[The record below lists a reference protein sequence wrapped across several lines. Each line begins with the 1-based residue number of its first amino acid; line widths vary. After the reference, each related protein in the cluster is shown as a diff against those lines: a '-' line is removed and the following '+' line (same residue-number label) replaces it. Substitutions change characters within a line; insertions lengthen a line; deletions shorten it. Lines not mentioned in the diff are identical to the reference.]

1 MDTPTEQESIAG
13 DQSNQPTHSKVKVP
27 HLDFYFSDIIFL
39 VENQLFKVPRRNFA
53 IESEVFADMFQLP
66 APTIDSRA
74 LDGSSD
80 DQPLRLDGIKKSDFA
95 QLLRV
100 MFPLDSQ
107 QPDSLS
113 LEEWTSVLK
122 LSSMWQFHKIRTT
135 AIKNMDTMT
144 MDLVDKIVIARRY
157 DIPTW
162 LIPTLN
168 TLIQRESPIGLSEGN
183 RLGMEWVLK
192 VAEVRERG
200 TTTATQ
206 NRTCTNCHYTGPAR
220 CNSCSSTT
228 ANRCGSCSTY
238 LPNASTTG
246 KRGARSNV
254 DYSTDIREVFDLV

>member
-1 MDTPTEQESIAG
+1 METPTEQESISG
-13 DQSNQPTHSKVKVP
+13 DQSNQPTHSKVTVQ
-27 HLDFYFSDIIFL
+27 HLDFYFSDIVFL

-53 IESEVFADMFQLP
+53 VESEVFADMFQLP
-66 APTIDSRA
+66 APTMDGRA

-80 DQPLRLDGIKKSDFA
+80 DQPLRLDGIKKSDFV

-113 LEEWTSVLK
+113 PEEWTSVLK
-122 LSSMWQFHKIRTT
+122 LSNMWQFHKIRAT
-135 AIKNMDTMT
+135 AIKKLETIT
-144 MDLVDKIVIARRY
+144 
-157 DIPTW
+157 TW
-162 LIPTLN
+162 LVTTLN
-168 TLIQRESPIGLSEGN
+168 ALIQRESPVGLSEGN

-200 TTTATQ
+200 ATIATQ
-206 NRTCTNCHYTGPAR
+206 NRACTSCHYTGPAR
-220 CNSCSSTT
+220 CNSCNSTT

-238 LPNASTTG
+238 LPNATTTG

-254 DYSTDIREVFDLV
+254 DYSTDIREVFGLV

>member
-1 MDTPTEQESIAG
+1 METPTEQESISG
-13 DQSNQPTHSKVKVP
+13 DQSNQPTHSKVTVQ
-27 HLDFYFSDIIFL
+27 HLDFYFSDIVFL

-53 IESEVFADMFQLP
+53 VESEVFADMFQLP
-66 APTIDSRA
+66 APTMDGRA

-80 DQPLRLDGIKKSDFA
+80 DQPLRLDGIKKSDFV

-107 QPDSLS
+107 QPDSPS
-113 LEEWTSVLK
+113 PEEWTSVLK
-122 LSSMWQFHKIRTT
+122 LSNMWQFHKIRAT
-135 AIKNMDTMT
+135 AIKKLETIT
-144 MDLVDKIVIARRY
+144 MDLVDKIVIARRF

-162 LIPTLN
+162 LVPTLN
-168 TLIQRESPIGLSEGN
+168 ALIQRESPVGLSEGN

-200 TTTATQ
+200 ATIATQ
-206 NRTCTNCHYTGPAR
+206 NRACTSCHYTGPAR
-220 CNSCSSTT
+220 CNSCNSTT

-238 LPNASTTG
+238 LPNATTTG

-254 DYSTDIREVFDLV
+254 DYSTDIREVFGLV